1 MSVVHRL
8 LLLCVL
14 AVFVVGP
21 GCSEGEVTAI
31 PQPPR
36 DWSASDYIL
45 AVTASADAVAA
56 GVPVTFTATLTAPS
70 GDDISDAVDF
80 SWEMSP
86 SLGVLNDGNGV
97 YRFTSADSYTL
108 FVSVEVMGAVLVDA
122 ASVSVSPGPAASVDL
137 QLSVPVVDAG
147 TPVGLLSKIYDAWG
161 NRLEV
166 QDGDVVYSIAPSAT
180 LSGDQLTATVAGSYT
195 VTSTLAD
202 GSAFDSEPLSVLPAE
217 PVSLAISLSS
227 YDVERGQGVVVDT
240 VVLDAYGND
249 VDYPVAVS
257 TDPAT
262 GTESWADFV
271 RFHDEGIYMVHADIT
286 EYGLHAEDGLVVVDS
301 SGPSIRVT
309 YPPRGAELE
318 RSVGTL
324 VTVTGTVSDA
334 LTGVSSLAVNGDPV
348 SLQAGG
354 TFSHDIVA
362 EFGLNTIEVD
372 AVDGDGNSSDLF
384 QSFLWGDY
392 IPQGQAN
399 EGAVLARL
407 NDGAIDAIEGLFAGM
422 LDSTTLQSAIAGQS
436 LGNINGTPVVLS
448 GVSVGNPSIDLE
460 TFAGNPDGYLEVF
473 AGFSPVSMQASVT
486 RVSVPG
492 FGWAD
497 LYADASFSVSVS
509 TFEAISDIALS
520 VDSTNTIRAEVLAG
534 STLVNLQGVSVSND
548 NFDTYV
554 DWNCGSCGFFSPGGC
569 ICQAGEA
576 VANAAL
582 GLLSSVLQFL
592 LDAVLSLVSAL
603 FGFLEPLLEGVVADL
618 LEDELGPIVEDAL
631 ADLEIVTDIPLMG
644 VEITLDALPQEIEID
659 DDGMLIAL
667 ESVVTAPLGPSA
679 PLTLGALYNIDSVWP
694 TYPTTDDLHLSLGD
708 GLVNQLLHS
717 AWQGGALDMSMDAAE
732 LGLDMSQLDSILPLS
747 QLQLTMRPLLPPVV
761 GPGPS
766 GQMELA
772 IGDLLINVT
781 GDPGGVSGLMMQLA
795 VTVIADADFSFD
807 ANNEIQFA
815 FADPILYMDFVHAD
829 PWAVNG
835 ELAENVMESVVDLLV
850 PSLIDT
856 LGGLGGFA
864 MPSLGGFGITN
875 STFAR
880 EAPPAD
886 YLTLSGDVVLQ

>member
-422 LDSTTLQSAIAGQS
+422 LDSTTLVHRIS
-436 LGNINGTPVVLS
+436 L
-448 GVSVGNPSIDLE
+448 
-460 TFAGNPDGYLEVF
+460 
-473 AGFSPVSMQASVT
+473 
-486 RVSVPG
+486 
-492 FGWAD
+492 
-497 LYADASFSVSVS
+497 
-509 TFEAISDIALS
+509 
-520 VDSTNTIRAEVLAG
+520 
-534 STLVNLQGVSVSND
+534 
-548 NFDTYV
+548 
-554 DWNCGSCGFFSPGGC
+554 WNSR
-569 ICQAGEA
+569 
-576 VANAAL
+576 
-582 GLLSSVLQFL
+582 
-592 LDAVLSLVSAL
+592 
-603 FGFLEPLLEGVVADL
+603 
-618 LEDELGPIVEDAL
+618 
-631 ADLEIVTDIPLMG
+631 
-644 VEITLDALPQEIEID
+644 
-659 DDGMLIAL
+659 
-667 ESVVTAPLGPSA
+667 TARR
-679 PLTLGALYNIDSVWP
+679 P
-694 TYPTTDDLHLSLGD
+694 TS
-708 GLVNQLLHS
+708 
-717 AWQGGALDMSMDAAE
+717 LDMTKASM
-732 LGLDMSQLDSILPLS
+732 
-747 QLQLTMRPLLPPVV
+747 
-761 GPGPS
+761 
-766 GQMELA
+766 
-772 IGDLLINVT
+772 
-781 GDPGGVSGLMMQLA
+781 
-795 VTVIADADFSFD
+795 
-807 ANNEIQFA
+807 
-815 FADPILYMDFVHAD
+815 
-829 PWAVNG
+829 
-835 ELAENVMESVVDLLV
+835 
-850 PSLIDT
+850 
-856 LGGLGGFA
+856 
-864 MPSLGGFGITN
+864 
-875 STFAR
+875 
-880 EAPPAD
+880 
-886 YLTLSGDVVLQ
+886 